1 MIRPE
6 DYSASCKQI
15 INRDF
20 SEDHDDYSFVNTSA
34 KEKEKYKDLCN
45 FISQVNL
52 VRDSMED
59 DETNVLPINFARLVS
74 F

>member
-45 FISQVNL
+45 FIS
-52 VRDSMED
+52 
-59 DETNVLPINFARLVS
+59 
-74 F
+74 